1 MWIKLVKSINIQLI
15 CSSNPPPPRSKVTN
29 LTNLSDGPK
38 ATTALNMLEC
48 KMQKGANLTIVCI
61 LYWLKQQKL
70 RKAS

>member
-1 MWIKLVKSINIQLI
+1 MWIKLVKSINIHLI
-15 CSSNPPPPRSKVTN
+15 CSSNPPRSKV
-29 LTNLSDGPK
+29 TNLSDGPK